1 MASIELY
8 INKQLCEIENPDT
21 FSIYLKRQFL
31 NPAELSTKDAQKSYD
46 ITLPATA
53 VNNAIFGYTNT
64 EEVRGKF
71 SQLYDAQLLVG
82 GVKIFDGKFR
92 LSSITKKSYKGNLG
106 VPAPKTVKDIFGE
119 TMMNQAGKWMVD
131 FKDESDAEKYN
142 TGAYDKDK
150 YGDIA
155 PCIFPFVLYGLLPR
169 YNENGDYPEKTEYDD
184 SVLLNMND
192 VPPSMNCVQMLK
204 QVFKNAGYELS
215 GSAMDDERIKNLYV
229 SYRNENDYEMPWSV
243 GEMKV
248 SAKWNNYL
256 SGWIESRRY
265 TRITSPE
272 ELNTVSTNIF
282 NSVNIN
288 DIEIVDTGNNIK
300 RERKRSPLGFRL
312 YENIT
317 FSVPRSGLYK
327 VEFNAKIRLGN
338 DASLQ
343 KDRDVNLLAGSFGKK
358 YELKVVRNYD
368 EDAFSNE
375 RFDNTF
381 YKDNQD
387 QDSTTLT
394 SFFPQKGQ
402 PNFIDPKQNANFIC
416 GFSWGY
422 DSADYL
428 SDFYSPLNTEG
439 IRANPMA
446 ISGGNSW
453 DGDTKVRLYSA
464 VNSAG
469 YVYADGSPIDRYK
482 VELNGAPETKT
493 EQLSESE
500 ATGNIAQVI
509 WLEKGDTLSV
519 VDTSNLTYA
528 EIVILFKKIGF
539 YCWHNHEIDFELSLT
554 PFQQSKSWLTIQN
567 NGASL
572 KDNPMNW
579 NDKPTLLQDQINL
592 IRFLPAGV
600 KINDWVDNFCK
611 AFNLKLIGTE
621 NGFDL
626 NLSKN
631 DLVTSTS
638 AIIDLDKHAS
648 VEQSTNESLK
658 LPYMYELGFTVN
670 NNEEG
675 YYDTITEYVKDENG
689 DKTDEKML
697 NAGENG
703 GGKYYTSSN
712 ETSVVTHTSS
722 FSYNWFKQLKDLTN
736 NQPIALPVITER
748 EIWSTDESYKDMVG
762 KTYFNL
768 SQRFWYPAGT
778 FTVPLN
784 KTKGIK
790 LALVSNEYDGVKKVR
805 LDYKDKPDSI
815 ACNFFLLLTDGEN
828 NYTVVNCYL
837 SPEEYARIDQAL
849 VKFNGDLYY
858 IAEIDGYEP
867 SGRKKATLKL
877 IRKTR

>member
-1 MASIELY
+1 
-8 INKQLCEIENPDT
+8 
-21 FSIYLKRQFL
+21 
-31 NPAELSTKDAQKSYD
+31 
-46 ITLPATA
+46 
-53 VNNAIFGYTNT
+53 
-64 EEVRGKF
+64 
-71 SQLYDAQLLVG
+71 
-82 GVKIFDGKFR
+82 
-92 LSSITKKSYKGNLG
+92 
-106 VPAPKTVKDIFGE
+106 
-119 TMMNQAGKWMVD
+119 
-131 FKDESDAEKYN
+131 
-142 TGAYDKDK
+142 
-150 YGDIA
+150 
-155 PCIFPFVLYGLLPR
+155 
-169 YNENGDYPEKTEYDD
+169 
-184 SVLLNMND
+184 
-192 VPPSMNCVQMLK
+192 
-204 QVFKNAGYELS
+204 
-215 GSAMDDERIKNLYV
+215 
-229 SYRNENDYEMPWSV
+229 
-243 GEMKV
+243 
-248 SAKWNNYL
+248 
-256 SGWIESRRY
+256 
-265 TRITSPE
+265 
-272 ELNTVSTNIF
+272 
-282 NSVNIN
+282 
-288 DIEIVDTGNNIK
+288 
-300 RERKRSPLGFRL
+300 
-312 YENIT
+312 
-317 FSVPRSGLYK
+317 
-327 VEFNAKIRLGN
+327 
-338 DASLQ
+338 
-343 KDRDVNLLAGSFGKK
+343 
-358 YELKVVRNYD
+358 
-368 EDAFSNE
+368 
-375 RFDNTF
+375 
-381 YKDNQD
+381 
-387 QDSTTLT
+387 
-394 SFFPQKGQ
+394 
-402 PNFIDPKQNANFIC
+402 
-416 GFSWGY
+416 
-422 DSADYL
+422 
-428 SDFYSPLNTEG
+428 
-439 IRANPMA
+439 
-446 ISGGNSW
+446 
-453 DGDTKVRLYSA
+453 
-464 VNSAG
+464 
-469 YVYADGSPIDRYK
+469 
-482 VELNGAPETKT
+482 
-493 EQLSESE
+493 
-500 ATGNIAQVI
+500 VI